1 MAVSSEDREIRK
13 NDVERALK
21 AAKIITIP
29 SDKEIIGVIPEQFI
43 VDGYDNITDPVGMC
57 GLRLEVDAQ
66 IVLCQSTIISNLFK
80 SIKKTGINI
89 VGMVFQ
95 PLANA
100 MSVLNNEEM
109 KIGTLLLDIG
119 GESTNITIFKDNKLV
134 YTDTLPLGGN
144 VITNDISV
152 CLKLPLS
159 EAEKLKMKYGKI
171 SNEASDEDF
180 KIKINANY
188 DNVVEVDYN
197 LLIQIISARAEEVLY
212 LVKKKLN
219 MNGYL
224 DKVSGIVVVGGGIAL
239 IKGSSELCREI
250 MEKPVRMGVPE
261 YVGAASPIYTSA
273 VGVVKD
279 VILSGKVKLTSNNQ
293 SESYHKKNDS
303 KSVWEEEDDLYS
315 DGKSNGILSKIK
327 EFFTDF
333 F

>member
-1 MAVSSEDREIRK
+1 M
-13 NDVERALK
+13 
-21 AAKIITIP
+21 
-29 SDKEIIGVIPEQFI
+29 
-43 VDGYDNITDPVGMC
+43 
-57 GLRLEVDAQ
+57 
-66 IVLCQSTIISNLFK
+66 
-80 SIKKTGINI
+80 
-89 VGMVFQ
+89 
-95 PLANA
+95 
-100 MSVLNNEEM
+100 
-109 KIGTLLLDIG
+109 
-119 GESTNITIFKDNKLV
+119 
-134 YTDTLPLGGN
+134 PLGGN